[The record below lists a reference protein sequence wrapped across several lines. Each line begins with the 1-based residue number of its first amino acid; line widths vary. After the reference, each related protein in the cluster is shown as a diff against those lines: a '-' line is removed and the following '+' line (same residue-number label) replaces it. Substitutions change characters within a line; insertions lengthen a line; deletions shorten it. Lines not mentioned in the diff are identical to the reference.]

1 MANSICSRKKIKF
14 KQMKYLIVG
23 LGNFGASLA
32 EKLTSQG
39 NEVIGIDTRMNKV
52 DALKEKISH
61 TICMDATD
69 EFTVSGLPLKDTDVV
84 VVAIGEDQGANI
96 MVTALFKNLE
106 VKRLISRAIN
116 PLHEKVLKAIGVDEI
131 VHPEEET
138 AERWAKKLCLSGVV
152 DSFELSDDFSIV
164 EINLPP
170 EYIGQ
175 KISEIGIRKKYN
187 LLVLTT
193 IKSSVVES
201 SIGYSS
207 KVHKVQGVASPDLIL
222 EKDDILVVYG
232 SNKDIQMLLKK
243 KFN

>member
-1 MANSICSRKKIKF
+1 
-14 KQMKYLIVG
+14 MKYLIVG

-52 DALKEKISH
+52 DALKEKVSH

-69 EFTVSGLPLKDTDVV
+69 EFTVTGLPLKDTDVV